1 VRTAYVFSGGGSLG
15 AVQVGM
21 LQALT
26 DRGFAPDLLV
36 GASAGALNAAFVASR
51 GCTPGVLEELA
62 TIWRRLRRADV
73 FPFSPARQAL
83 ALAGARPSLCSPEGI
98 RRLVEAHVGDARLE
112 ETAIELHVVATDVQ
126 SGIEVVLSR
135 GDTAP
140 AVLASTAVPAVFPT
154 VTIDG
159 RALFDGGIANN
170 TPITSAVEAGADRVV
185 VLPAGVACA
194 LARPPRSAIATAVHA
209 LTLLV
214 EQRLALD
221 VAAMR
226 DEVELIVLPPLC
238 PLPVSSADFRFA
250 RWLIDRA
257 RTSSGDWLDA
267 GHHRL
272 PYPERFLGLHQHPT
286 HAPARAHAS
295 GV

>member
-1 VRTAYVFSGGGSLG
+1 
-15 AVQVGM
+15 
-21 LQALT
+21 
-26 DRGFAPDLLV
+26 
-36 GASAGALNAAFVASR
+36 
-51 GCTPGVLEELA
+51 VLDDLA
-62 TIWRRLRRADV
+62 TIWRRLRRGDV

-83 ALAGARPSLCSPEGI
+83 ALAGARPSLCSPDAL
-98 RRLVEAHVGDARLE
+98 RRLVESHVGDARLE
-112 ETAIELHVVATDVQ
+112 DTAIEPHVVATDVQ
-126 SGIEVVLSR
+126 SGVEVVLSH
-135 GDTAP
+135 GETVP

-154 VTIDG
+154 VTIDA

-194 LARPPRSAIATAVHA
+194 LAHPPRSALATAVHA

-214 EQRLALD
+214 EQRLVLD

-238 PLPVSSADFRFA
+238 PLPVSSSDFRFA

-257 RTSSGDWLDA
+257 RASTGRWLDA

-272 PYPERFLGLHQHPT
+272 PYPERFLGLHQHAAQAAT
-286 HAPARAHAS
+286 RVHAS
-295 GV
+295 DV